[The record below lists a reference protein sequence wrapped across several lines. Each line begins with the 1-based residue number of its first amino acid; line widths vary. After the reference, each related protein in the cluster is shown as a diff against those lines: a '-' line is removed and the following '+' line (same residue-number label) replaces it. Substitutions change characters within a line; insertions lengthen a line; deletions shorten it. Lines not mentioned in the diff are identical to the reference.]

1 MDRTKFHV
9 KKNDTVVVVAGK
21 EKGKTG
27 KVLKVF
33 PKKHRVLVEKINF
46 IKRHARPSQQYRQG
60 GILEKEAPIESSNVK
75 VICSKCNQPVRVGK
89 KILED
94 GKRVRTCKKCD
105 EILDK

>member
-9 KKNDTVVVVAGK
+9 KKNDTVLVVAGK

-33 PKKHRVLVEKINF
+33 PKKQRVLVEKINF

-89 KILED
+89 KVLED